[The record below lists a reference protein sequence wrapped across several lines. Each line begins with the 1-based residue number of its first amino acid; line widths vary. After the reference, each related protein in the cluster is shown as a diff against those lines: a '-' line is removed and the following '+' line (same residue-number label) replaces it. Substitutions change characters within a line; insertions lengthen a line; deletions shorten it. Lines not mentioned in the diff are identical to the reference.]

1 MGQIQFS
8 SIQRLKKCIFL
19 TKTGELHSGNKFF
32 GDGNFLIS
40 GQEIH
45 HKFST
50 SQINQ
55 HHKNLRTW
63 VQFLVMGIFWSQ
75 VKKFT
80 IKCFFQSEKTP
91 PPRAGP
97 RPAPTFCGPMNGP
110 DFSFHEYLWS
120 LLLRENIFCGYQ
132 GDGNFLISGQEI
144 HHKFSK
150 LPAWGS
156 TTLRLVDPPV
166 CLSLLSLSN

>member
-40 GQEIH
+40 GQVIH

-63 VQFLVMGIFWSQ
+63 VQFLAMGIFWSQ

-91 PPRAGP
+91 PPSCWPKAS
-97 RPAPTFCGPMNGP
+97 TNF
-110 DFSFHEYLWS
+110 LWS
-120 LLLRENIFCGYQ
+120 NEWSRLLLSWIP
-132 GDGNFLISGQEI
+132 LITPLERKYLLWIPGRWE
-144 HHKFSK
+144 FFD
-150 LPAWGS
+150 
-156 TTLRLVDPPV
+156 LRPRNSP
-166 CLSLLSLSN
+166 